1 MHAKVEPARADKEA
15 PRGCGEKAGRQVVVE
30 PAIDDD
36 DVDDDYFDG
45 LESWLKPVD
54 GEEY

>member
-15 PRGCGEKAGRQVVVE
+15 PGSRGEKAGRQVVVE

-45 LESWLKPVD
+45 LESWFKPVD

>member
-45 LESWLKPVD
+45 LESWFKPVD

>member
-15 PRGCGEKAGRQVVVE
+15 PGSRGEKAGSQVVVE

-45 LESWLKPVD
+45 LESRFKPVD